1 MATDTERC
9 IFRAFGQDFIL
20 NKHFHLTGKIGRGSH
35 SLICSSTYTEL
46 NEETHVAI
54 RKIPNAF
61 GNKLSC
67 KRTLRELKLLR
78 HLRGHPN
85 IVWLFDTDIEV
96 FDFRKVVRKHPISGD
111 SPSSSLSLEDAIPQE
126 VVQVHPSRKV
136 LPSYS
141 PEFSYVSQLPSLTTT
156 QPYQNL
162 MGISSNS
169 FQGVNEKENTFKQD
183 TKHENSEL
191 LNGSTEP
198 NITKMGLVS
207 SSPPG
212 HDINVNDGTNQ
223 NTNEDDS
230 DFFFDLEKELELFRR

>member
-1 MATDTERC
+1 MLEFDPKKRITVEDALEHPYLSMWHDIDEEFSCQKTFRFEFEHIESMA
-9 IFRAFGQDFIL
+9 
-20 NKHFHLTGKIGRGSH
+20 
-35 SLICSSTYTEL
+35 EL
-46 NEETHVAI
+46 GNEVI
-54 RKIPNAF
+54 K
-61 GNKLSC
+61 
-67 KRTLRELKLLR
+67 
-78 HLRGHPN
+78 
-85 IVWLFDTDIEV
+85 EV

-198 NITKMGLVS
+198 NITKMGPVS

>member
-1 MATDTERC
+1 MWHDIDEEFSCQKTFRFEFEHIESMA
-9 IFRAFGQDFIL
+9 
-20 NKHFHLTGKIGRGSH
+20 
-35 SLICSSTYTEL
+35 EL
-46 NEETHVAI
+46 GNEVI
-54 RKIPNAF
+54 K
-61 GNKLSC
+61 
-67 KRTLRELKLLR
+67 
-78 HLRGHPN
+78 
-85 IVWLFDTDIEV
+85 EV

-141 PEFSYVSQLPSLTTT
+141 PEFSYVSQFPSLTTT

-191 LNGSTEP
+191 LKGPTEP
-198 NITKMGLVS
+198 NITKMSPVS
-207 SSPPG
+207 SSPQVT
-212 HDINVNDGTNQ
+212 I
-223 NTNEDDS
+223 
-230 DFFFDLEKELELFRR
+230 